1 MTFCVLRSLVICA
14 ILRSAALT
22 EASTSEIIFVPPRM
36 DLYLRFSGMAKEIYS
51 EYTDRI
57 EPYGIDEAW
66 LDVSASSS
74 IKGDGM
80 KIAKEISDRIKHEL
94 GITVS
99 IGVSWN
105 KIFAKLSSD
114 YKKPDA
120 ITQFHR
126 DNYKNVV

>member
-1 MTFCVLRSLVICA
+1 
-14 ILRSAALT
+14 
-22 EASTSEIIFVPPRM
+22 M

-105 KIFAKLSSD
+105 KIFAKLGSD